1 MLTYLGTIMKRE
13 KLSMSR
19 IHEFLENEFD
29 SIEIKSQ
36 ISGLEE
42 TQTIIRDL
50 LKETAHH
57 ALTEFLN
64 QANSLVNDLN
74 LQTQESQPHLQR
86 MVMDK
91 VYYAVHFEAIDLNST
106 DSDFGKTT
114 IYIALGI
121 DLEMQKKVLGYWIKS
136 SSENTYEFWLKVC
149 KELKQSGIQSI
160 HIKSLDNIYWLTKA
174 MNLVFA

>member
-1 MLTYLGTIMKRE
+1 ME
-13 KLSMSR
+13 R

-42 TQTIIRDL
+42 TKVIVKDL
-50 LKETAHH
+50 LKDTAGN
-57 ALTEFLN
+57 ALAEFLD
-64 QANSLVNDLN
+64 QTRALVNDLN
-74 LQTQESQPHLQR
+74 NHTQESQPRLQR
-86 MVMDK
+86 IIMDK
-91 VYYAVHFEAIDLNST
+91 IYYAVHFEAIDFNWNNN
-106 DSDFGKTT
+106 DFDKAT

-136 SSENTYEFWLKVC
+136 SSGNSFEFWLKVC

-174 MNLVFA
+174 MNLIFS